1 MIRLNNSTCAKVSAN
16 KIYLNFSYVISVIDT
31 YGNMDMVR
39 LIAGSGSIM
48 HIFNFPPILLPFHS
62 TSNWKKNNLVEH
74 IS

>member
-39 LIAGSGSIM
+39 VGAIEEEDKLSSRY
-48 HIFNFPPILLPFHS
+48 HILLFI
-62 TSNWKKNNLVEH
+62 V
-74 IS
+74 